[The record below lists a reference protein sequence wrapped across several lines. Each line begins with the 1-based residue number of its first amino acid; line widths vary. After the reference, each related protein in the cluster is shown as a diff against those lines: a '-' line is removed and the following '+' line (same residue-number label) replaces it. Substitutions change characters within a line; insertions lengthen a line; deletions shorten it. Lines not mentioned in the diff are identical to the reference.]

1 MRATLATIHAK
12 TEADAAAAEEELLKC
27 YTFSDEAPV
36 RPPFIRGVV
45 T

>member
-1 MRATLATIHAK
+1 MFSTGAGRFLQ
-12 TEADAAAAEEELLKC
+12 C

-36 RPPFIRGVV
+36 RLPFIRGVV